1 MTKVS
6 GFVAFSG
13 KETAPDAA
21 DKAEPDA
28 TISTVRPGFPQK
40 RGGAIMEE
48 VDDYLWEVYQR
59 EPIKR
64 DGSGDFTWKD
74 PAAAKRLN
82 MPLQNYVIGGMDPE
96 FREQLYHA
104 GKAMDAAGIQWSLL
118 SAFRDDYRQGIATG
132 FKARVG
138 NSLHGGSRATGGY
151 GHGRAI
157 DVVGLNGTSSEVWKW
172 IDANGAKYGIYRPI
186 PGPDPAHV
194 QSRGDWRKLAVALRQ
209 TRVGVADATGA
220 LGKDIVISR
229 DKPTPR
235 KQRVRVAHSRR

>member
-1 MTKVS
+1 
-6 GFVAFSG
+6 
-13 KETAPDAA
+13 
-21 DKAEPDA
+21 
-28 TISTVRPGFPQK
+28 
-40 RGGAIMEE
+40 
-48 VDDYLWEVYQR
+48 
-59 EPIKR
+59 
-64 DGSGDFTWKD
+64 
-74 PAAAKRLN
+74 

-172 IDANGAKYGIYRPI
+172 IDANGAKYGLYRPI

-235 KQRVRVAHSRR
+235 KQRVRVCAFAALIANEAASLPGLQDLLRAGSRHPPRNAAMPPAAARRGRPTGSCTAASAR